1 VTLLTI
7 RSGYF
12 RILATCSDRDR
23 VIVCTHGF
31 MKSFQKTPKKEIEKT
46 EELRTRYF
54 KDKAAD
60 SIVILDEE

>member
-1 VTLLTI
+1 
-7 RSGYF
+7 
-12 RILATCSDRDR
+12 
-23 VIVCTHGF
+23 